1 MGDREGFAIE
11 KGGADIHEGKGHE
24 ERRRATK
31 GLEKAQ
37 EGSAKGRQG
46 EKGFP
51 RKGKKISTK
60 GHEERRRATKGLEEA
75 QEGSAKGGEGGK
87 DFQEEA
93 EVSVKGELF
102 ATFATGQVILP
113 ANVMF
118 CLFQYRVRPG
128 EKFGF
133 TTKSTK
139 VSLLQ
144 NSLGSG
150 IYCREELL
158 SLGARASRPHKTW
171 QGRGDWLHRVG
182 RFTRRLTLEQ
192 RLDKYAG
199 GTPALP
205 GGNPWLAR
213 CRSLS
218 RALFCR
224 SILPPSHARL
234 RILQKAQVTKRIF
247 RNPSRDA
254 GCEDI
259 HAGRRPSAGSD
270 HTKPACLGRFS
281 SFRSFCVFVPFV
293 AIPGKDPAAVF
304 CKRLRMDGISRK
316 GRSCTRG

>member
-1 MGDREGFAIE
+1 MPGVE
-11 KGGADIHEGKGHE
+11 KGGADIHEGRKGKNISTKGHE

-31 GLEKAQ
+31 GLEEAQ

-128 EKFGF
+128 EKCGF

-247 RNPSRDA
+247 VTLLEMPVAKISMQVEGRLPDLITQSP
-254 GCEDI
+254 
-259 HAGRRPSAGSD
+259 HALVVSHRSALFVFLCLLWPF
-270 HTKPACLGRFS
+270 PAK
-281 SFRSFCVFVPFV
+281 
-293 AIPGKDPAAVF
+293 IPLPHFANASGWT
-304 CKRLRMDGISRK
+304 G
-316 GRSCTRG
+316 